1 MAADTAR
8 LICSSTALIDSGRAV
23 RFEIPGPDGKPRAA
37 IALRY
42 QGRVYGYV
50 NACQH
55 IPIELDLQDGNVFD
69 LSGQYLV
76 CSMHGALY
84 LPTNGRCVG
93 GPCRG
98 QSLQALPLYEA
109 DNHVWLN
116 VMPD

>member
-1 MAADTAR
+1 MAAGTAG
-8 LICSSTALIDSGRAV
+8 LICDSSALVDSGRAV
-23 RFEIPGPDGKPRAA
+23 RFEISSPDGQPQVA

-50 NACQH
+50 NACRH

-84 LPTNGRCVG
+84 LPNNGRCVS

-98 QSLQALPLYEA
+98 QSLQALSLYEA
-109 DNHVWLN
+109 DGKVWLN
-116 VMPD
+116 IMPD

>member
-8 LICSSTALIDSGRAV
+8 LICASADLQDSGRAV
-23 RFEIPGPDGKPRAA
+23 RFTLDGADGKPLSAL
-37 IALRY
+37 ALRY
-42 QGRVYGYV
+42 QGRVYGYI
-50 NACQH
+50 NACRH

-84 LPTNGRCVG
+84 LPNNGRCVG

-98 QSLQALPLYEA
+98 HGLQALPLHEA
-109 DNHVWLN
+109 DGQVWLN
-116 VMPD
+116 VMPA

>member
-8 LICSSTALIDSGRAV
+8 LICASTALIDSGRAV
-23 RFEIPGPDGKPRAA
+23 RFEITGPDGKPQAA
-37 IALRY
+37 LALRY

-50 NACQH
+50 NACRH
-55 IPIELDLQDGNVFD
+55 IPIELDLEDGNIFD

-84 LPTNGRCVG
+84 LPNNGRCVS
-93 GPCRG
+93 GPCHG
-98 QSLQALPLYEA
+98 QSLQALPLTEA
-109 DNHVWLN
+109 DGQVWLN

>member
-8 LICSSTALIDSGRAV
+8 LICASTDLQDSGRAV
-23 RFEIPGPDGKPRAA
+23 RFTLDGADGKPLSAL
-37 IALRY
+37 ALRY
-42 QGRVYGYV
+42 QGRVYGYI
-50 NACQH
+50 NACRH

-84 LPTNGRCVG
+84 LPNNGRCVG

-98 QSLQALPLYEA
+98 HSLQALPLHEA
-109 DNHVWLN
+109 DGQVWLN
-116 VMPD
+116 VMPA

>member
-1 MAADTAR
+1 MAADAAR
-8 LICSSTALIDSGRAV
+8 LICAGTALLDSGHAV
-23 RFEIPGPDGKPRAA
+23 RFEITGPDGKPQAA

-50 NACQH
+50 NACRH

-84 LPTNGRCVG
+84 LPNDGRCVG

-98 QSLQALPLYEA
+98 QRLQALPLFEK
-109 DNHVWLN
+109 DGQVWLN

>member
-1 MAADTAR
+1 MAADTTR
-8 LICSSTALIDSGRAV
+8 LICDSSALRDSDRAV
-23 RFEIPGPDGKPRAA
+23 RFEITGPDGKSQSA

-50 NACQH
+50 NACRH

-84 LPTNGRCVG
+84 LPNNGRCVG

-98 QSLQALPLYEA
+98 QSLQALPLSEA
-109 DNHVWLN
+109 DGKVWLN
-116 VMPD
+116 IMPD